1 MPAKR
6 KPELE
11 QLFSEKKRLVL
22 AKEIVVSPDG
32 KDWGTEKTPLLSD
45 SKEPEYTQ
53 LDTSVTVER
62 VILKKH
68 ITLLYAI
75 GLIIGGV
82 AGSGIFISPTG
93 VTLNA
98 GSVGSSLIIW
108 ALAGSFNLLLAVCY
122 AELGTAL
129 PVAGGDYAYLKIIM
143 GPLPAFLSLWTTT
156 LLIAPST
163 AALMGRTV
171 SVYIFGMIGME
182 CDQILVVL
190 LAIWVTG
197 LYQFCILFVLFL
209 YYSILV
215 I

>member
-1 MPAKR
+1 MPSKR
-6 KPELE
+6 KRDLE

-22 AKEIVVSPDG
+22 AREIVVSPDG
-32 KDWGTEKTPLLSD
+32 KDWVTEKTPLLSD
-45 SKEPEYTQ
+45 SKEAEYTKV
-53 LDTSVTVER
+53 DTSVTVER

-68 ITLLYAI
+68 ITLLHSI

-98 GSVGSSLIIW
+98 GSVGLSLIIW

-129 PVAGGDYAYLKIIM
+129 PVAGGDYAYLNIIM

-156 LLIAPST
+156 LLIAPSC

-171 SVYIFGMIGME
+171 SVYIFGMVGME
-182 CDQILVVL
+182 CDQLLVVL

-197 LYQFCILFVLFL
+197 LYDHLCLLFML
-209 YYSILV
+209 
-215 I
+215 